1 MRLVTKKFS
10 NMLVFSRAKM
20 RLVVSQPKIKK
31 QRWDW
36 LFKKINLVWK
46 NMNLPRRFLFKHIC
60 TSHMTSLFL
69 MSHFSTFQIL
79 SPLTRSSSSP
89 HLLYFLPFSRSI
101 FSSFSSL
108 FPFLF
113 FFYRAYSNF
122 LLHLLLC
129 LFLLNEWSLHVT
141 NFVVLWFSSHSLSL
155 SLKIHENE
163 EKVQD
168 IQQCLI
174 PVCNTI
180 FGRNGKISPK
190 TPV

>member
-1 MRLVTKKFS
+1 MRLVTKIFS

-20 RLVVSQPKIKK
+20 RLVVSQPKKRKK
-31 QRWDW
+31 IWDW

-108 FPFLF
+108 FPLF
-113 FFYRAYSNF
+113 FFFYHAYSDF

-129 LFLLNEWSLHVT
+129 LFFLNEWSPCSRYQFCSALIL
-141 NFVVLWFSSHSLSL
+141 FPLSLFLSL
-155 SLKIHENE
+155 SKFMRMRKKYKIFSN
-163 EKVQD
+163 V
-168 IQQCLI
+168 
-174 PVCNTI
+174 
-180 FGRNGKISPK
+180 
-190 TPV
+190 